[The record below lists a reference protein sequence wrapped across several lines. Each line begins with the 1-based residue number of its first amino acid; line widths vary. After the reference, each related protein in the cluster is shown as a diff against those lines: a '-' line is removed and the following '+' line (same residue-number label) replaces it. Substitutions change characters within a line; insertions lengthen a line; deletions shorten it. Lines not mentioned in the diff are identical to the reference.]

1 MPYGIRNGHS
11 FVASSRRR
19 VENDGLRPRRRGARC
34 TGGPESRPAGAARC
48 TGTSPFAA
56 LRLCVRPSFPC
67 SAFPC
72 DRPAAGLLERFMLTP
87 LPEGH
92 VGAVVTYL
100 EMTERPPARALP
112 DSPLRLERWRSPD
125 PARYRL
131 LFERVGARWLWYSR
145 LLMDDARLRSE
156 MAEIHAVVDRS
167 GIEVGMVEL
176 DFRTGGECLIR
187 FLGLV
192 PELAGKGHGQWLMA
206 RTLALAWRPG
216 TGRVS
221 VNTCTLD
228 HPAALK
234 AYLNA
239 GFTAYKRAFESFP
252 DPRLAGLLPAGAAP
266 QMPLIGGRGGGGGG

>member
-1 MPYGIRNGHS
+1 M
-11 FVASSRRR
+11 
-19 VENDGLRPRRRGARC
+19 
-34 TGGPESRPAGAARC
+34 T
-48 TGTSPFAA
+48 
-56 LRLCVRPSFPC
+56 
-67 SAFPC
+67 
-72 DRPAAGLLERFMLTP
+72 LTP

-92 VGAVVTYL
+92 IGAVVTYL
-100 EMTERPPARALP
+100 EMPDRPKP
-112 DSPLRLERWRSPD
+112 SPLPASPFRLERWPDPD

-145 LLMDDARLRSE
+145 LLMDDERLRAE
-156 MAEIHAVVDRS
+156 IAEIHAVVDRA

-176 DFRTGGECLIR
+176 DFRTAGSALIR

-192 PELAGKGHGQWLMA
+192 PELAGMGHGDWLLA

-216 TGRVS
+216 VERVR

-239 GFTAYKRAFESFP
+239 GFTAVKRAFESFP
-252 DPRLAGLLPAGAAP
+252 DPRLAGLLPAGSAP
-266 QMPLIGGRGGGGGG
+266 QIPLIGGGSAGGGSGGG